1 MGIRVEERTRDAE
14 PLDYQRLCDMA
25 WHEIFDDAEGVVGLQ
40 VAWIGVSF
48 GGVEGCS
55 VQPDEG
61 TLLVQEGATDESGQ
75 TCHWLVITGSQKDIV
90 QVVTDEQNMQRVLAR
105 LPKNPQDKLA
115 ELERIQ
121 DILKGMKADRG
132 ELPFGF

>member
-1 MGIRVEERTRDAE
+1 
-14 PLDYQRLCDMA
+14 MA
-25 WHEIFDDAEGVVGLQ
+25 WHEIFDDAEGVVGSQ